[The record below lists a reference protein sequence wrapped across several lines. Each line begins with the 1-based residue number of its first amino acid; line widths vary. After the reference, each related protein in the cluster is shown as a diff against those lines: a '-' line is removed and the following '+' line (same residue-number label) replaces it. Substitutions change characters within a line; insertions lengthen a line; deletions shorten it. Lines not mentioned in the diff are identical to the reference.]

1 MVHVLVPKDDDFKL
15 GYSIPFG
22 NVTLAMVNQLHSG
35 PHVVPGA
42 QKQELTCLS
51 SLLPCRS
58 LYLQGVKHIKLS

>member
-42 QKQELTCLS
+42 QKQELMCSLS
-51 SLLPCRS
+51 SSCASPYVYEEFS
-58 LYLQGVKHIKLS
+58 TSS